1 MWLPSPPPLS
11 ARSSPA
17 TGLNWGSQPTVA
29 VTPVAA
35 AVALAVAAVS
45 AGPVDRMTQ
54 PIIQIEQLVKIFSMG
69 ENEVHALDG
78 VTFSIEKGEM
88 IAIMGPS
95 GSGKSTLMSIVGCLD
110 VATSGTYILDEI
122 SVEKMNDTQ
131 LADVRGRK
139 IGFVFQQ
146 FNLLSRTSALE
157 NVLLPLSYTG
167 LGSRA
172 SREKALHTL

>member
-1 MWLPSPPPLS
+1 
-11 ARSSPA
+11 
-17 TGLNWGSQPTVA
+17 
-29 VTPVAA
+29 
-35 AVALAVAAVS
+35 
-45 AGPVDRMTQ
+45 VDKMTRLHAM
-54 PIIQIEQLVKIFSMG
+54 IQINELTKVFTMG
-69 ENEVHALDG
+69 ENEVRALDG

-110 VATSGTYILDEI
+110 APTSGSYVLDDNP
-122 SVEKMNDTQ
+122 VEKMNDNQ
-131 LADVRGRK
+131 LAQVRNRK

-167 LGSRA
+167 MSTRA
-172 SREKALHTL
+172 